1 MRFNEIIAESEG
13 GIIRRSQEVKAGK
26 TITFAKGT
34 DVLTLVDTFTV
45 PEKGNKL
52 PSKEE
57 LQSAIDQI
65 VKANKATSIGV
76 YGNIPTNGGSALLTF
91 WKNSTG
97 KLVVFTKI
105 AQKKKPGAFPITW
118 TNADFGRETGYQQ
131 TGNKISERAQFKM
144 KPNELFTTDKDI
156 PIIGLSDSIKSRPDL
171 PPEVEKQMKELLKN
185 VETGKKV
192 PVPGAEQYATTYE
205 VDFGESAA
213 PIALCTGH
221 FVSGSYKEAE
231 DNLLKP
237 LGLSWNSIKSVTF
250 PGSGA
255 NNLYD
260 SYLRLNKTTTL
271 RVSSKDK
278 KGGAA
283 AAVTGLVKDIQSN
296 PERFSEITSKKQY
309 QQIMKL
315 VEIIASNRA
324 DTGPLIIAVRLGII
338 DQHDMDTIHSLLGQ
352 GIKYNTRAKWLTTN
366 LKNLFKR
373 KGAKFDDPA
382 YDVGYHLLA
391 CVAELVADHLN
402 GLAGMSDFFKAILER
417 SNMVQVKSNLESSAK
432 GATFSNFQVIY
443 PPVFDGTIKVV
454 AGNNYMATRKPIGKI
469 SFKI

>member
-1 MRFNEIIAESEG
+1 MRFSEIITESEG
-13 GIIRRSQEVKAGK
+13 GIIRRAQEVKSGK
-26 TITFAKGT
+26 TIAFAKGD
-34 DVLTLVDTFTV
+34 DVLTLVDTFIV
-45 PEKGNKL
+45 PEKEDKL

-57 LQSAIDQI
+57 LQLAIDQV
-65 VKANKATSIGV
+65 VKANKASSMGV
-76 YGNIPTNGGSALLTF
+76 YGNIPMSGGAALLTF
-91 WKNSTG
+91 WKNSAG

-105 AQKKKPGAFPITW
+105 SQRKKPGAFPITW
-118 TNADFGRETGYQQ
+118 TNSEFGKETGYSQ
-131 TGNKISERAQFKM
+131 TGSKIAERAQFKI
-144 KPNELFTTDKDI
+144 KPNELFATDRDI
-156 PIIGLSDSIKSRPDL
+156 SIVGLSSSIKSRPDL
-171 PPEVEKQMKELLKN
+171 PPEVEIQMKQLLKN

-192 PVPGAEQYATTYE
+192 PVAGAEKYATTYE

-213 PIALCTGH
+213 PIALATGN
-221 FVSGSYKEAE
+221 FVSGNYQEAE

-237 LGLSWNSIKSVTF
+237 LGLTWRSIKSVIF

-260 SYLRLNKTTTL
+260 SYLKLDKNNTL

-283 AAVTGLVKDIQSN
+283 AAVTGLVKDIQNN
-296 PERFSEITSKKQY
+296 PERFSEVTAKRNY
-309 QQIMKL
+309 QKILKL
-315 VEIIASNRA
+315 VETIAENRA
-324 DTGPLIIAVRLGII
+324 DTGPLIIAVNLGII
-338 DQHDMDTIHSLLGQ
+338 DQQDMNTIRSLLGQ
-352 GIKYNTRAKWLTTN
+352 GIKYNSRAKWLTPN

-402 GLAGMSDFFKAILER
+402 SLPGISDFFKAILER
-417 SNMVQVKSNLESSAK
+417 SNMVQVKSNIETSAK

-443 PPVFDGTIKVV
+443 PPVFKGIIKVV